1 MIDPLAQEVRSGQR
15 RGYEG
20 ELAGLWSELQR
31 ALRRLERIAARPD
44 EELVAEESP
53 EELSRLR
60 YTLHTASERAF
71 GLEPPPGEEAAH
83 EELALALAE
92 ARDATAE
99 IAEAVEDGG
108 PEASALLVHEWRGAL
123 FRVRLARMRLTGAPP
138 AKAGQAAE
146 GRALLAPLAS
156 FALVAAGAA
165 AFVLGAVLS
174 SWPIWLAG
182 MLAVVAGLLVYR
194 P

>member
-31 ALRRLERIAARPD
+31 ALRRLERIAA
-44 EELVAEESP
+44 
-53 EELSRLR
+53 
-60 YTLHTASERAF
+60 
-71 GLEPPPGEEAAH
+71 PPGEEAAH